1 MHPVGVHFVRYYQGQ
16 DYFTNVTLCVSV
28 PVAEETLTVYVPAG
42 SFRSIV
48 DLLPV
53 VACVCISWPVTLKI
67 SSVAGPADST
77 VNDPVD
83 GLGKMLL
90 DAAEVVLPKVAFL

>member
-1 MHPVGVHFVRYYQGQ
+1 MHPVGVHFVTYSKWQ

-28 PVAEETLTVYVPAG
+28 PVAEFTLTVYVPAG

-48 DLLPV
+48 VLLSV

-67 SSVAGPADST
+67 SSVAGPAVSI
-77 VNDPVD
+77 VNEPVD
-83 GLGKMLL
+83 GFGNMLL
-90 DAAEVVLPKVAFL
+90 DAADVVLPTVAFL